1 MSNTNTKR
9 FGVSLNGELLEKF
22 DVYIEEKGYQNRSEA
37 IRDLIR
43 DRLVQREWEGD
54 DTDGKVKMAV
64 LTMVYNH
71 HKPDLQEKLTDIQ
84 HESHNLV
91 HSSLHIHLDHHNCM
105 EIIVLKGSSQQII
118 HIGENLISTKG
129 VKHGK
134 LVLTTTGSELT

>member
-1 MSNTNTKR
+1 MSNTKR
-9 FGVSLNGELLEKF
+9 FGVSLDGELLDRF
-22 DVYIEEKGYQNRSEA
+22 DEYIEEKGYQNRSEA

-43 DRLVQREWEGD
+43 DRLVQREWEEDEGEG
-54 DTDGKVKMAV
+54 TKMAV

-71 HKPDLQEKLTDIQ
+71 HKPDLQEKLTEIQ
-84 HESHNLV
+84 HKGHNVV

-105 EIIVLKGSSQQII
+105 EIIVLKGRAQSIVQL
-118 HIGENLISTKG
+118 GENLISTKG

>member
-1 MSNTNTKR
+1 MSNTKR
-9 FGVSLNGELLEKF
+9 FGVSLDGELLDRF
-22 DVYIEEKGYQNRSEA
+22 DEYIEEKGYQNRSEA

-43 DRLVQREWEGD
+43 DRLVQREWEEDVEGD
-54 DTDGKVKMAV
+54 ETKMAV

-71 HKPDLQEKLTDIQ
+71 HKPDLQEKLTEIQ
-84 HESHNLV
+84 HQGHNVV

-105 EIIVLKGSSQQII
+105 EIIVLKGSAPQII
-118 HIGENLISTKG
+118 QLGENLISTKG

>member
-1 MSNTNTKR
+1 MSMSNTKR
-9 FGVSLNGELLEKF
+9 FGVSLDGDLLKKF
-22 DVYIEEKGYQNRSEA
+22 DEFIEEKGYQNRSEA

-43 DRLVQREWEGD
+43 DRLVQKEWED
-54 DTDGKVKMAV
+54 DDETGQTKMAV

-71 HKPDLQEKLTDIQ
+71 HKPDLQEKLTEIQ
-84 HESHNLV
+84 HRSHNVV

-105 EIIVLKGSSQQII
+105 EIIVLKGSSEQII

>member
-1 MSNTNTKR
+1 MSNTKR
-9 FGVSLNGELLEKF
+9 FGVSLDGELLDKF
-22 DVYIEEKGYQNRSEA
+22 DAYIEEKGYQNRSEA

-43 DRLVQREWEGD
+43 DRLVQREWEENED
-54 DTDGKVKMAV
+54 EDGQTKMAV

-71 HKPDLQEKLTDIQ
+71 HKPDLQEKLTEIQ
-84 HESHNLV
+84 HRSHNVV

-105 EIIVLKGSSQQII
+105 EIIVLKGTAEQII